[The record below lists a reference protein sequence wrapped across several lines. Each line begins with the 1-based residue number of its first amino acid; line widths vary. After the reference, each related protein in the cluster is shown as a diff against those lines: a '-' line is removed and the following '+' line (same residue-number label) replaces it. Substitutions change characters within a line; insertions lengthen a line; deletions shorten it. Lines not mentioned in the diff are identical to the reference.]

1 MRIIM
6 KANELFNAAMQ
17 LDLTSIKIKLM
28 HQQSGEGWSLD
39 KANAVEKEYRRFLC
53 LMKLSPH
60 ESMAPLVDVDT
71 FWHYH
76 ILDTVKYA
84 ADCEQVFG
92 YFLHHDPYVGLDGTD
107 EDEQFRLNSGE
118 RMCELYENLFG
129 DAYPATFD
137 ADGHTTAFCAGP
149 IPPHVDSAAR
159 SAGKQGA
166 IAFCAGPIPPH
177 VDSAARAAGKQG
189 AIAFCAGPIPP
200 HVDSAAR
207 SAGKQGAI
215 AFCAGPIPP
224 HVDSAARS
232 AGKQGAIAFC
242 AGPIPPHVDSAARSA
257 GKQAAIAFCAGP
269 IPPHVDSAAR
279 SAGKQGAIAFCA
291 GPIPPHHR
299 LNPLVKD
306 IAGAIVPR
314 GGPATMPRPMPVLPA

>member
-53 LMKLSPH
+53 LMKLFPH

-107 EDEQFRLNSGE
+107 EDEQFRLDSGE

-129 DAYPATFD
+129 DAYPMSFD
-137 ADGHTTAFCAGP
+137 ADVQATAYCAGP
-149 IPPHVDSAAR
+149 VPP
-159 SAGKQGA
+159 GKQTRRKGA
-166 IAFCAGPIPPH
+166 HQVPPPQVGLGSATAYCAGPVPPGI
-177 VDSAARAAGKQG
+177 SARSGSVRMMAVSREIRAATT
-189 AIAFCAGPIPP
+189 AYCAGPVPP
-200 HVDSAAR
+200 GKRAGSSKAGALVPSRTTLAA
-207 SAGKQGAI
+207 ATAY
-215 AFCAGPIPP
+215 CAGPVPP
-224 HVDSAARS
+224 GKPIGTASASGSMMR
-232 AGKQGAIAFC
+232 
-242 AGPIPPHVDSAARSA
+242 
-257 GKQAAIAFCAGP
+257 
-269 IPPHVDSAAR
+269 
-279 SAGKQGAIAFCA
+279 
-291 GPIPPHHR
+291 
-299 LNPLVKD
+299 
-306 IAGAIVPR
+306 
-314 GGPATMPRPMPVLPA
+314 ATA